1 MTKWVKR
8 MLRRDKQLGEYVR
21 LSRYEYLQA
30 CYNHMITYD
39 ARQSDLDSFLQFSRF
54 RVHLFNDDMVVK
66 IVNRRLDRAG
76 MP

>member
-1 MTKWVKR
+1 MNWVKR
-8 MLRRDKQLGEYVR
+8 MLRRDRQLGEYIR

-39 ARQSDLDSFLQFSRF
+39 ARQSDLDSFLQFSGKTAY
-54 RVHLFNDDMVVK
+54 LFSDDMVVR